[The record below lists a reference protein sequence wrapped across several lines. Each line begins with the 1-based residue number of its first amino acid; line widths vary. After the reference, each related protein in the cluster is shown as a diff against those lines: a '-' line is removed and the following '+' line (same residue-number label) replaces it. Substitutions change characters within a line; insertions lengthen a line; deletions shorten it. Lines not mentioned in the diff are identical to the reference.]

1 MLRWL
6 KYLLRVLGI
15 FICLVGVFLGVTLL
29 TLRILVPPQ
38 KKIEVPSITG
48 KDVKEAL
55 ILVSEQGLALKMIGK
70 RYEPQI
76 PQGVIISQFPSP
88 GTKVRRNREIK
99 VFISEG
105 TRTAVVPSLIGKKV
119 REAKIYLSQ
128 RGLNFGN
135 TSYTYARF
143 PQDEIIS
150 QGPSPQTEI
159 NTEDGINVLV
169 SLGRRN
175 PGFYMPEF
183 MGRKI
188 EEAKDIFEKLSLK
201 IGKIKESPSSGEEGV
216 ILSQVPLPG
225 TRVDCE
231 TSIELVVSTFYK
243 EKQSFSPKVRW
254 IPTLVEVPL
263 GLTKKRV
270 SVVIVDSQGRR
281 TIDYG
286 EREAGEKVRII
297 SKVVGRGE
305 IRIYVDGELVKIEN
319 VEE

>member
-1 MLRWL
+1 MLQWL
-6 KYLLRVLGI
+6 KCLLRVVGI
-15 FICLVGVFLGVTLL
+15 FICLVGVSLGIALL
-29 TLRILVPPQ
+29 TLRILVPSQ
-38 KKIEVPSITG
+38 RIEVPFIAG
-48 KDVKEAL
+48 MDVEEAL
-55 ILVSEQGLALKMIGK
+55 VLVSEQDLALKVIGK
-70 RYEPQI
+70 RYSSQI

-88 GTKVRRNREIK
+88 GTKVRKNREVK

-119 REAKIYLSQ
+119 REARIYLSQ
-128 RGLNFGN
+128 RGLNCEN
-135 TSYTYARF
+135 ISYTYARF
-143 PQDEIIS
+143 PQDEVIS
-150 QGPSPQTEI
+150 QDPPPQTKI
-159 NTEDGINVLV
+159 NTEDGINILV

-188 EEAKDIFEKLSLK
+188 EEVKDIFERLSLK

-231 TSIELVVSTFYK
+231 TLIELVVSTFYK
-243 EKQSFSPKVRW
+243 EKQSFSQKVRW

-270 SVVIVDSQGRR
+270 NVVIVDSQGRR

-286 EREAGEKVRII
+286 EREAGGKVRII

-305 IRIYVDGELVKIEN
+305 IRIYVDGKLVKIEK

>member
-15 FICLVGVFLGVTLL
+15 FICLVGVFLGVALL

-38 KKIEVPSITG
+38 KIEVPSIAG
-48 KDVKEAL
+48 KDAKEAL
-55 ILVSEQGLALKMIGK
+55 ILVSEQGLSLKVIGK

-105 TRTAVVPSLIGKKV
+105 TRTAVVPSLIGKKL

-135 TSYTYARF
+135 ASYTYAIF

-175 PGFYMPEF
+175 PGFYMPEL

-188 EEAKDIFEKLSLK
+188 EEAKDIFEKLSLE

-243 EKQSFSPKVRW
+243 EEQSFSPKARW
-254 IPTLVEVPL
+254 ITTLVEVPL

-270 SVVIVDSQGRR
+270 SVVIVDNQGRR

-286 EREAGEKVRII
+286 EREAGEKVRIV

-305 IRIYVDGELVKIEN
+305 IRIYVDGELVKIEK